1 MIACVEPLPRL
12 TEMYTEG
19 QLLKFHKKHHAIIK
33 TLTIGKKVLQQNN
46 EMDVRDHHQ
55 QNHVD
60 AHACL

>member
-1 MIACVEPLPRL
+1 MIILE
-12 TEMYTEG
+12 
-19 QLLKFHKKHHAIIK
+19 LKFHKKHHATIK